1 MLSESGSESEST
13 AIPWSSPLAPRY
25 LSKESESTLIPL
37 SSSKA
42 PRSSSTEIVWLYQNN
57 HPHHINV
64 VRLIKDNK
72 DDYSYGDPNHIDY
85 YDDDNDDQQHVQPDQ
100 YHQAA
105 AQEEQNDP
113 LPCVLLCL
121 DEFCL
126 RMKGVLWLSTF
137 SFFNVFWTY
146 LFNKRTQIIWNECTN
161 NLIRLDLLGLSIH
174 KSDSQSTW
182 TSPFQSW
189 APKKIHFL
197 VETMF

>member
-1 MLSESGSESEST
+1 MWSESGSESENT
-13 AIPWSSPLAPRY
+13 AIPWSSPLAPRF
-25 LSKESESTLIPL
+25 LSKESESTLIPW
-37 SSSKA
+37 SSSQA
-42 PRSSSTEIVWLYQNN
+42 QRSSSTELVWLYQNN

-85 YDDDNDDQQHVQPDQ
+85 YDDNNDNQQHVQPDQ

-126 RMKGVLWLSTF
+126 RMKGFFLTFCIFAFQCVLII
-137 SFFNVFWTY
+137 SFQQTY
-146 LFNKRTQIIWNECTN
+146 
-161 NLIRLDLLGLSIH
+161 
-174 KSDSQSTW
+174 SDHLKWMYQQSY
-182 TSPFQSW
+182 
-189 APKKIHFL
+189 
-197 VETMF
+197 